1 MSIITG
7 KSLAAALAALAVAA
21 GVQAQEKVLYSEN
34 FEVAIPG
41 QTPKKWT

>member
-34 FEVAIPG
+34 F
-41 QTPKKWT
+41 